1 MVNSGNPSIDRV
13 TLRSCYS
20 LHEASWKP
28 LLPLEYPAI
37 GNFFRRPPFQST
49 STPTGVSL
57 SDLSSYGNL
66 AGKYFSKRRHVLIS
80 SLALKFTRW
89 HMGHCFA
96 TRLLQQGCLL
106 PASLPNH
113 STHPTVAGK
122 SPPFPLFLSDDC
134 FCAVPSP
141 QSPLFLCF
149 LKLYDTFRTL
159 GVVYVD
165 SVDLLLISHL
175 YD

>member
-1 MVNSGNPSIDRV
+1 MVNSSNPSTDRV
-13 TLRSCYS
+13 TLRLHYS

-28 LLPLEYPAI
+28 QLPLEYPAI
-37 GNFFRRPPFQST
+37 GNFFWRPPFRPT

-57 SDLSSYGNL
+57 PDLSSYGNL
-66 AGKYFSKRRHVLIS
+66 AGKYFSKRRHVSIS
-80 SLALKFTRW
+80 SPALKFTRRC
-89 HMGHCFA
+89 MGHCLA
-96 TRLLQQGCLL
+96 TRLLQQGHLP

-122 SPPFPLFLSDDC
+122 SPSFPLFLSDDC
-134 FCAVPSP
+134 FYVAPSP

-159 GVVYVD
+159 EVD